1 MTLNM
6 RNYIDFTAEKVALII
21 IEIIIVLGGLILR

>member
-6 RNYIDFTAEKVALII
+6 NNYISFVAEKVALII
-21 IEIIIVLGGLILR
+21 IDLLLVLCGLLLG

>member
-6 RNYIDFTAEKVALII
+6 TNYISFIAEKVALII
-21 IEIIIVLGGLILR
+21 IAILVLCGLLLG